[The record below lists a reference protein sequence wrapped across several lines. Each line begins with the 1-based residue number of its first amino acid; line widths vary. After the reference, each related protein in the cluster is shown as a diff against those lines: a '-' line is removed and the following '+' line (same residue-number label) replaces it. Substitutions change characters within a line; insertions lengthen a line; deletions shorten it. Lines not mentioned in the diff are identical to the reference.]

1 MLLRSM
7 KFRKR
12 TLQMKKAK
20 KYFVT
25 ALVLIAL
32 FSLTAC
38 ERMVSGKEKTAVLA
52 FSEPTVDNLFAG
64 WIASDYAVFSRD
76 FDTDMQEEIPA
87 ASFAALKQDLD
98 NKLGNYISRRV
109 DQITQADEF
118 YVVTY
123 QAQFEQEDAV
133 KITVAFH
140 RSDQSIAYLA
150 FDSEKVSC
158 LLFNKAGE
166 VDFQHHQ

>member
-1 MLLRSM
+1 
-7 KFRKR
+7 
-12 TLQMKKAK
+12 MKKAK
-20 KYFVT
+20 EYFVT

-64 WIASDYAVFSRD
+64 WIASDYAMLSRD

-87 ASFAALKQDLD
+87 ANFSALKQDLN
-98 NKLGNYISRRV
+98 NKLGNYISRSV
-109 DQITQADEF
+109 DQVTRQDEF
-118 YVVTY
+118 YVVDY
-123 QAQFEQEDAV
+123 QAKFEQEEPV

-140 RSDQSIAYLA
+140 ASDHTIAFLA
-150 FDSEKVSC
+150 FDSGKVSWST
-158 LLFNKAGE
+158 FR
-166 VDFQHHQ
+166 